1 MAAEEKKY
9 LVNVESNLDEYA
21 KKAKMADQ
29 AVTDFVEANARLLTS
44 SDKTSEEY
52 IKASAQLKVL
62 QKNRSDANKMVEN
75 AVRVQNAEVGS
86 YDKLYQAWKNAQV
99 QLKLMPNMYTINEK
113 GVRVLSTAY
122 IEQSKKVADAKKAL
136 DDFGRGVH
144 DNRLNVGN
152 YTDSIKQAMGEMNMM
167 PGALGQVTSQV
178 GRLGTAFKA
187 LLANPVVAALA
198 AIVGVLG
205 LLGKAFKNSQVLM
218 DAWEK
223 VSSALAATFNVLL
236 DRVSNFAE
244 FLGSIFSKEL
254 RESRAEAKALN
265 DELLGIDETMT
276 RQEKRKIRRESRKGV
291 IEEIKE
297 EAKQA
302 RDLTDAEQALEDAEI
317 AFIQRRAEMK
327 RSIEELFSSTK
338 DENLSN
344 QERVDNLDEAIRL
357 TKEMTAIEMEFAKE
371 RARISQERVDQGNS
385 TREEL
390 RANEEA
396 QAHAAEVEAQGFKE
410 IKRLG
415 SERLSLIRKMT
426 AEEKK
431 ALEER
436 EKMAEAELE
445 VKRKA
450 MEESKKLL
458 TKEIEDYRKHMEELR
473 LMKEEEAIAQAERER
488 EIYLSN
494 QENLL
499 TIREYNA
506 DNIFNIERRR
516 LALQKEEEIKIAEQT
531 GADVN
536 LIRAKYSA
544 INRDIDRA
552 EYESK
557 LMLYQDF
564 AGSLAQLFGEQTA
577 IGKIAAVAQA
587 TINTYLAASKALA
600 TYPPPM
606 SYIAMAASIATG
618 IANVKKILEVKSGLP
633 GDTGGGGSIPTAI
646 SASAPAQRAFA
657 PSTGTTFFNQPQLS
671 QEQLNTL
678 PNQQLLT
685 AEDITAAIAK
695 MPAPVVTVE
704 DINAKTA
711 AVKKVNVRA
720 TI

>member
-75 AVRVQNAEVGS
+75 AVRVQNAEIGS

-187 LLANPVVAALA
+187 LLANPVVAVLT

-205 LLGKAFKNSQVLM
+205 LLGKAFKNSQTLM

-473 LMKEEEAIAQAERER
+473 VKKREEAIAQAERER
-488 EIYLSN
+488 EIYLTN

-633 GDTGGGGSIPTAI
+633 GDSGGGGTIPTAI

-657 PSTGTTFFNQPQLS
+657 QPTGTTFFTQPQLS

-678 PNQQLLT
+678 PNQNLLT
-685 AEDITAAIAK
+685 AEDIERAIAK

-704 DINAKTA
+704 DINAKIA